1 MTQYYTTQPATSETI
16 QSVGVFTTIIRMDV
30 RELTPEE
37 LAALPE
43 NSVPVGSPDG
53 NPSTLFAAEEI
64 EYNHR
69 EPLARE
75 KDRAAIITA
84 IVRAHYN
91 ADEME
96 AILNNYLLDQE
107 DADARAEF
115 EAMQEWRRLAKA
127 AADSLFLD
135 E

>member
-1 MTQYYTTQPATSETI
+1 MTQYFTTQPATSETI
-16 QSVGVFTTIIRMDV
+16 QSVGVSTTIIRMDV

-43 NSVPVGSPDG
+43 GSVPAGFPDG
-53 NPSTLFAAEEI
+53 NSLFAAEEI
-64 EYNHR
+64 AYNHR
-69 EPLARE
+69 EPLTRA

-84 IVRAHYN
+84 IVRSRYN

-96 AILNNYLLDQE
+96 AILNNYLLDQA
-107 DADARAEF
+107 DADAHAEF

-127 AADSLFLD
+127 AADVLFLD

>member
-1 MTQYYTTQPATSETI
+1 MTQYFTTQPAPSETI

-30 RELTPEE
+30 RELTSEE

-43 NSVPVGSPDG
+43 GSVPVGFPDG
-53 NPSTLFAAEEI
+53 NPLFAAEEI
-64 EYNHR
+64 AYNHR
-69 EPLARE
+69 EPLTRE

-91 ADEME
+91 ADAME